1 MTPYEVM
8 LSESQERMLVF
19 VKESSVDEVRGI
31 FERWDCPAT
40 VIGRVTE
47 GRNANIYEGGVRK
60 GEAPVRTLRDAP
72 QYRLD
77 GEEPAWQAGLQG
89 YDLDS
94 VPLPDSSLSSVLL
107 RLLASP
113 NIASKAPVYRQYD
126 HHVQLNTVADPG
138 ADAAVLRIK
147 GTRKGLAMATDG
159 NGRYCYLDPYAG
171 GMIAVAE
178 ACRNVSAMGAE
189 PVALTNCLN
198 FGNPERADVYYQ
210 LEKCVEGMAAASR
223 ALGAPVVSG
232 NVSLYNETRG
242 EAIYPTPIVGAV
254 GLFED
259 VSTHVTPGFEAEG
272 DVIVLIGAGELAGA
286 AGSLAGSEYLE
297 LVHGLVVGRPSLDI
311 ELEAAVQRAC
321 REAADRGLLSSAH
334 DCSDGGVAVS
344 IAESCIIGGVGASI
358 DAGVTGRWDAA
369 LFGEAQSR
377 IVVSLAPDRLGELG
391 DACERAGAPS
401 VVLGVVG
408 GESMAVSGLV
418 DVRVGEL
425 AAAWNGGLEQAKR
438 DDRQA

>member
-1 MTPYEVM
+1 MEAAGNGGCGFDLEVSDVPRRESGMTPYEVM
-8 LSESQERMLVF
+8 LSESQERMLLF
-19 VKESSVDEVRGI
+19 VKEGSVDEVRSI

-40 VIGRVTE
+40 VIGRATE
-47 GRNANIYEGGVRK
+47 GRNATIYERGVPR

-77 GEEPAWQAGLQG
+77 GAEPAWQAELQG

-94 VPLPDSSLSSVLL
+94 VPLPEESPSSALL
-107 RLLASP
+107 KLLASP
-113 NIASKAPVYRQYD
+113 NIASKEPVYRQYD
-126 HHVQLNTVADPG
+126 HHVQLNTVAEPG

-147 GTRKGLAMATDG
+147 GTKKGLALATDG

-242 EAIYPTPIVGAV
+242 EAIYPTPIVGAL

-272 DVIVLIGAGELAGA
+272 DAIVLVGAGELTGSSRLAGRQRVPGAGA
-286 AGSLAGSEYLE
+286 RPRGRASGPG
-297 LVHGLVVGRPSLDI
+297 HRPGDGRPASLPRGCGPPPAPLGTRLLRRRPRGCHSRVLHPRGRRRPDR
-311 ELEAAVQRAC
+311 RAHS
-321 REAADRGLLSSAH
+321 RSLGRRPLRRSPVKDRG
-334 DCSDGGVAVS
+334 
-344 IAESCIIGGVGASI
+344 IAG
-358 DAGVTGRWDAA
+358 
-369 LFGEAQSR
+369 
-377 IVVSLAPDRLGELG
+377 P
-391 DACERAGAPS
+391 
-401 VVLGVVG
+401 
-408 GESMAVSGLV
+408 
-418 DVRVGEL
+418 
-425 AAAWNGGLEQAKR
+425 
-438 DDRQA
+438 